1 MSRAK
6 SLTSVKKET
15 AGESYHFEI
24 EGEIE
29 SKNVIGADVTTET
42 AEPKKSKNIK
52 LLLRNKP
59 SVKDFEREKALKKI
73 ATKGV
78 VQLFNA
84 IRMQQKDLTEQ
95 IKEAGPLDHKRDAV
109 LQNINKKK
117 FLNVLMG
124 GERSKSEQLD
134 IDTFRKQE
142 DGEDSDDHST
152 TNKKKCEWNVLSDD
166 FMTDKRLKNWD
177 QGGSDDADSIHDESD
192 LE

>member
-6 SLTSVKKET
+6 TLTSTKKDTEKV
-15 AGESYHFEI
+15 SYHFEI
-24 EGEIE
+24 DGEVE
-29 SKNVIGADVTTET
+29 SKNVET
-42 AEPKKSKNIK
+42 DAAESKKPKNVK
-52 LLLRNKP
+52 LLLRNRP
-59 SVKDFEREKALKKI
+59 NVKDLEREKALKKI

-84 IRMQQKDLTEQ
+84 IRMQQKDLSEQ
-95 IKEAGPLDHKRDAV
+95 IKEAGPLDHKKDAV

-124 GERSKSEQLD
+124 SERSKSEKLD
-134 IDTFRKQE
+134 KDTVRKQDCDE
-142 DGEDSDDHST
+142 EDSDDHST

-166 FMTDKRLKNWD
+166 FMTNKRLKNWD
-177 QGGSDDADSIHDESD
+177 QEGTNDAGSLDGESD